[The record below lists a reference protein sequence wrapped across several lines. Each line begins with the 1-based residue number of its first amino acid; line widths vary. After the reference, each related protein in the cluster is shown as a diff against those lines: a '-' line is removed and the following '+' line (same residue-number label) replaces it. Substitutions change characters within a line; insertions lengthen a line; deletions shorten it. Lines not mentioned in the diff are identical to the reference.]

1 MKAEWLMNSPV
12 QDLCFSRPI
21 CVARYMRMRYVCH
34 CACEELQKL
43 LSSVVLE
50 TSNHP
55 EAESDWQRVCYE
67 SDARHSIAEKMHMD
81 GY

>member
-1 MKAEWLMNSPV
+1 MLH
-12 QDLCFSRPI
+12 I
-21 CVARYMRMRYVCH
+21 CVWGIRYVCH

-55 EAESDWQRVCYE
+55 EAESDWQRVCHE
-67 SDARHSIAEKMHMD
+67 SDARYSIAEKMHMD